1 MILTNTGMLFFLL
14 KWPNFSLRVASSLKF
29 DFGSWSCCR
38 MSGVRLEYSRVV
50 VGSIML
56 FIVLNHTSCYSGGL
70 LTISSSRRIRLSKLC
85 LPSN

>member
-1 MILTNTGMLFFLL
+1 
-14 KWPNFSLRVASSLKF
+14 
-29 DFGSWSCCR
+29 

-85 LPSN
+85 LPN